1 MKVWRRW
8 NELQEAYEYIIC
20 WRNYVPSLK
29 TKAENENTKKDE
41 EKRKNDIG
49 G

>member
-1 MKVWRRW
+1 MNFKKPMNTLYVG
-8 NELQEAYEYIIC
+8 EII
-20 WRNYVPSLK
+20 YVPSLK